1 MFELIYLFGLVFVCM
16 FMQVPGALFLIPN
29 FNEKH
34 LKSLCWWQ
42 NGFSL
47 QQVPDE
53 MQSVMS
59 GVQGYF
65 SLRRRVSDSGFSVF
79 KDVDDTEKALDEKVE
94 VLVTLPNHLTNSW
107 CF

>member
-1 MFELIYLFGLVFVCM
+1 
-16 FMQVPGALFLIPN
+16 
-29 FNEKH
+29 
-34 LKSLCWWQ
+34 
-42 NGFSL
+42 
-47 QQVPDE
+47 

-94 VLVTLPNHLTNSW
+94 VLVTLPNHLTNS
-107 CF
+107 